1 MVTWYRAGIRFGL
14 PRRMDKEWRVTTPT
28 LIMWGED
35 DVFFLPEMA
44 LEGLEYCD
52 NGRYLV
58 LPGASHWIQHEEPE

>member
-1 MVTWYRAGIRFGL
+1 
-14 PRRMDKEWRVTTPT
+14 MDKEWRVTTPT